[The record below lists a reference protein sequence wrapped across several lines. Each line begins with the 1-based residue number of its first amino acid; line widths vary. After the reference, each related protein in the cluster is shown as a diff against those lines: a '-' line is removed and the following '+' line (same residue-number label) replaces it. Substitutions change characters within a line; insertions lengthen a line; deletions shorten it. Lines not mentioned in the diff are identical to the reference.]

1 MADVQISA
9 SQVKELRD
17 KTGAGMMDCKKAL
30 QETGGDLQAAE
41 EFLRKQGISKAAK
54 KVGRSANEGLVYSYI
69 HGGGRLG
76 VLVEVN
82 CETDFVARTDD
93 FQEFCNEIAMQV
105 AAANPLFVGRD
116 EVDDELVEKEREIY
130 AEAAKNEGKP
140 DNVIER
146 IVEGKI
152 DKYYEQVCLLEQPY
166 IRDTDKTVEELLKET
181 IANLGENIQIARF
194 TRYELGESPNE

>member
-1 MADVQISA
+1 MADVQITA

-30 QETGGDLQAAE
+30 QETDGDLQAAE
-41 EFLRKQGISKAAK
+41 EFLRKQGIQKAAK
-54 KVGRSANEGLVYSYI
+54 KAGRSANDGLVHSYI
-69 HGGGRLG
+69 HGGGRIG

-93 FQEFCNEIAMQV
+93 FQEFCNEIAMQI
-105 AAANPLFVGRD
+105 AAANPLFVSRD
-116 EVDDELVEKEREIY
+116 DVDPELVEKEREIY

-140 DNVIER
+140 ENVIER

-152 DKYYEQVCLLEQPY
+152 GKYYEQVCLLEQPY

-181 IANLGENIQIARF
+181 IANLGENIQVARF

>member
-1 MADVQISA
+1 MADVQITA

-30 QETGGDLQAAE
+30 QETDGDLQAAE
-41 EFLRKQGISKAAK
+41 EFLRKQGIQKAAK
-54 KVGRSANEGLVYSYI
+54 KAGRSANDGLVHSYI
-69 HGGGRLG
+69 HGGGRIG

-93 FQEFCNEIAMQV
+93 FQGFCNEIAMQI
-105 AAANPLFVGRD
+105 AAANPLFVSRD
-116 EVDDELVEKEREIY
+116 DVDPELVEKEREIY

-140 DNVIER
+140 ENVIER

-152 DKYYEQVCLLEQPY
+152 GKYYEQVCLLEQPY

-181 IANLGENIQIARF
+181 IANLGENIQVARF

>member
-1 MADVQISA
+1 MADVQIAA

-30 QETGGDLQAAE
+30 QETDGDLKAAE

-54 KVGRSANEGLVYSYI
+54 KAGRSANDGLVHSYI
-69 HGGGRLG
+69 HGNGRIG
-76 VLVEVN
+76 VLVEIN

-93 FQEFCNEIAMQV
+93 FQAFCNEIAMQV
-105 AAANPLFVGRD
+105 AAANPLFVSRD
-116 EVDDELVEKEREIY
+116 EVDQELVEKEREIY

-140 DNVIER
+140 ENVIER

>member
-1 MADVQISA
+1 MADAQISA
-9 SQVKELRD
+9 SLVKELRD

-30 QETGGDLQAAE
+30 QETDGDLKAAE
-41 EFLRKQGISKAAK
+41 EFLRKQGIAKAAK
-54 KVGRSANEGLVYSYI
+54 KAGRSANEGLVHSYI
-69 HGGGRLG
+69 HGGGRIG

-93 FQEFCNEIAMQV
+93 FQDFCNEIAMQV
-105 AAANPLFVGRD
+105 AAANPLFASRED
-116 EVDDELVEKEREIY
+116 VDPDLVEKEREIF

-166 IRDTDKTVEELLKET
+166 IRETDKTVEDLLKET